1 MIRLRV
7 SGIVAKIP
15 YVKDQILLDG
25 NYILLLKYREVNGW
39 ASEDSILEEF
49 LMTQCQDQFYPFE
62 ELFE

>member
-25 NYILLLKYREVNGW
+25 NYILLLRYREVNG
-39 ASEDSILEEF
+39 
-49 LMTQCQDQFYPFE
+49 
-62 ELFE
+62 

>member
-15 YVKDQILLDG
+15 NVNDQILLDG

-39 ASEDSILEEF
+39 ASEDSILEGF
-49 LMTQCQDQFYPFE
+49 LMTRCQDQFYPFE